1 MVKKKIKV
9 EKSKKK
15 KKKIKFEAKY
25 SKKSWISLEF
35 YHFDLNY
42 S

>member
-9 EKSKKK
+9 EKGKK

-42 S
+42 I